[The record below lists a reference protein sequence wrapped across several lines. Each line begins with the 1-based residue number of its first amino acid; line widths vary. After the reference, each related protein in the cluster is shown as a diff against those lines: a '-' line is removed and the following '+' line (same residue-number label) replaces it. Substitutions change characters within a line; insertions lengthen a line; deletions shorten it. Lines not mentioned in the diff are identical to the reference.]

1 MDLEQAIVAHI
12 GQQGPVTGLEL
23 RESFDD
29 DSLVLWQT
37 CLRSGALITERVGT
51 RYLRLDRRVDGYAR
65 LSPSILRAF
74 LSYSV
79 TGLAADPDAVATRA
93 REMASHFETVSRNK
107 RELALSIVRQIRQQL
122 GSLWGDALPICFIIA
137 GDIVYGMAHDVPR
150 PEQSTGELVRGS
162 DIDLVVVVA
171 DDVPDEFIAELDRAI
186 YGQKYMTLTSPQLR
200 EEIDYV
206 IKRMSRVREQ
216 LRFDT
221 FKHMVACK
229 ILEEGR
235 LLYGS
240 EGLYTEIKGLLD
252 EHGVPEKLDDLRK
265 RAREFGA
272 NAETYL
278 LHADPAQAGKESLH
292 LFYPSEET
300 EEFEYDAGW
309 SHAGRGRS
317 RRATAH
323 LV

>member
-1 MDLEQAIVAHI
+1 MNLEEAIVAYI
-12 GQQGPVTGLEL
+12 RQRGPVTGLEL

-37 CLRSGALITERVGT
+37 CLRSDALVTERVGK

-79 TGLAADPDAVATRA
+79 TGLAADPDAVAGRA
-93 REMASHFETVSRNK
+93 SELASHFATVSQAK
-107 RELALSIVRQIRQQL
+107 SDLALSIVTEIRQQL
-122 GSLWGDALPICFIIA
+122 SSLWDDPLPVCVIIA
-137 GDIVYGMAHDVPR
+137 GDIVYDMAHDVPR
-150 PEQSTGELVRGS
+150 PEQSTGELVKGS
-162 DIDLVVVVA
+162 DIDLVVVA
-171 DDVPDEFIAELDRAI
+171 GDDVPDEFIAQLDHAI
-186 YGQKYMTLTSPQLR
+186 YGQKYITLTSPHLR

-206 IKRMSRVREQ
+206 IKRMSKVREQ
-216 LRFDT
+216 LQFDS
-221 FKHMVACK
+221 FRHMVACK
-229 ILEEGR
+229 ILEEGH

-240 EGLYTEIKGLLD
+240 DALFATIKALLEEYGVTRKLD
-252 EHGVPEKLDDLRK
+252 ELRK
-265 RAREFGA
+265 
-272 NAETYL
+272 NAERFGSNAEEYL
-278 LHADPAQAGKESLH
+278 LHADPAHARSESLH

-309 SHAGRGRS
+309 SHAAGARS

-323 LV
+323 LL